1 MATYG
6 ADMSSHGRVRLRL
19 TWRQRRA
26 FVVTVLVYQVLVWS
40 DALLNQGRFGG
51 NSRTAIAGAV
61 FLVMAAT
68 TWWIGTSLT
77 RRGLVVHALPPM
89 VIPWHQVRE
98 IEVQTQL
105 GNKIVVVHYGSDA
118 SPGVARRTTLAAPT
132 TGPLGRD
139 EEFQDKVQVLRSFW
153 AAHRDRAAA

>member
-1 MATYG
+1 MA
-6 ADMSSHGRVRLRL
+6 SHSRVRLRL

-40 DALLNQGRFGG
+40 DALLNAGRFGG
-51 NSRTAIAGAV
+51 NGRTAIAGAV
-61 FLVMAAT
+61 FLAMAAA

-89 VIPWHQVRE
+89 VIPWSEVRE
-98 IEVQTQL
+98 IEVQNQL
-105 GNKIVVVHYGSDA
+105 GSKIVVVHHGSPTA
-118 SPGVARRTTLAAPT
+118 PALTRRTTLSAPT

-139 EEFQDKVQVLRSFW
+139 EEFQDKVRVLRSFW
-153 AAHRDRAAA
+153 AAHRAAA

>member
-1 MATYG
+1 
-6 ADMSSHGRVRLRL
+6 MSPLPRVRLRL

-26 FVVTVLVYQVLVWS
+26 FVLTVLAYQLLVGA
-40 DALLNQGRFGG
+40 DILLNHGRFGG
-51 NSRTAIAGAV
+51 NGRTAVAGAV
-61 FLVMAAT
+61 FLAMAAT

-89 VIPWHQVRE
+89 VIPWSEVRE
-98 IEVQTQL
+98 IEVQNQL
-105 GNKIVVVHYGSDA
+105 GSKIVVVHHA
-118 SPGVARRTTLAAPT
+118 SAATPGQARRTTLSAPT

-139 EEFQDKVQVLRSFW
+139 DEFQDKVRVLRSFW